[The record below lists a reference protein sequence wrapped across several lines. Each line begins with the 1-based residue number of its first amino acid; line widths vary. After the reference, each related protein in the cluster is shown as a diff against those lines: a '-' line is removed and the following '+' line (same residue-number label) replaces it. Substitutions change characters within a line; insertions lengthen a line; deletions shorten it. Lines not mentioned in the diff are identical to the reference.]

1 MEQCIAL
8 IFRLFGRLPLPV
20 LHILATLLGNIGYW
34 LSPTLRQRTTENLQ
48 QSAII
53 TDKKALRRATKAVL
67 CESLKGGFELAIAWT
82 RSTEYIVH
90 LFQRIE
96 GWEHIQAAIEK
107 QQGLLLITPHLG
119 SYDLAG
125 RMISEQLPFP
135 LTAMYRPPKKAWL
148 EPIMNA
154 GRARAKGKTAPA
166 NAQGVRQVVR
176 ALKQKEAVIILPD
189 QVPQSGEGVLG
200 TFFGKKAYSMTLAA
214 RLAKMN
220 GICPLLFVGERLPHG
235 KGFVLHI
242 VPFEGELTGEKRHDV
257 QQINHNVEALIRR
270 FPTQYLFSYNRYKLP
285 AGVDDTPET
294 DHAH

>member
-8 IFRLFGRLPLPV
+8 IFRLFGRLPLAV

-34 LSPTLRQRTTENLQ
+34 LSPTLRRRTTENLQ

-53 TDKKALRRATKAVL
+53 ADKKALRRATKMVL

-82 RSTEYIVH
+82 RSTEYIVG
-90 LFQRIE
+90 LFQRVE
-96 GWEHIQAAIEK
+96 GWEYVQAAIEN

-148 EPIMNA
+148 EPIMNT

-200 TFFGKKAYSMTLAA
+200 TFFNKKAYSMTLAA
-214 RLAKMN
+214 RLANIKN
-220 GICPLLFVGERLPHG
+220 VCPLFFVGERLSCG
-235 KGFVLHI
+235 KGFVLHV
-242 VPFEGELTGEKRHDV
+242 VPFEGCLNGDKVHDT
-257 QQINHNVEALIRR
+257 QLINHNIEALIRR

-285 AGVDDTPET
+285 AGVDDAPET